1 MLGELLGAKGSWF
14 PEHQRPFREAFDAGD
29 FELAAQGWGPND
41 AAERIALRK
50 FAKSGKAR
58 RAVLSAGDHARSFWV
73 SAIQSA
79 AYNRLLD
86 ARLSNGTFESLREG
100 DVAFRHEGG
109 SSFLVSREDLER
121 GDLEARVARGEIS
134 PAGPLWGAKLLEASG
149 ETAAQEL
156 EALAAFGVEPS
167 MLASGPDAADGA
179 RRPYRMFPK
188 NIELDAGTDEHGAY
202 VRLAFDL
209 SKGGFATTLLRE
221 LIDEQSAEPRPSGKP
236 RDDDE

>member
-1 MLGELLGAKGSWF
+1 
-14 PEHQRPFREAFDAGD
+14 
-29 FELAAQGWGPND
+29 
-41 AAERIALRK
+41 
-50 FAKSGKAR
+50 
-58 RAVLSAGDHARSFWV
+58 V

-86 ARLSNGTFESLREG
+86 DRLSNGTFESLREG

-109 SSFLVSREDLER
+109 SSFLVSRVDLER
-121 GDLEARVARGEIS
+121 GDLEERLARGELS

-149 ETAAQEL
+149 ETAAREL

-221 LIDEQSAEPRPSGKP
+221 LIDEQSAEPRPSGRP
-236 RDDDE
+236 RDGDE